1 MVAQDVVTTQTTNNS
16 KREPMPLLEMRYE
29 PDPILR
35 EKAKRVKSFDA
46 NLRKLV
52 ADMFETMHSNTGVGL
67 AAPQIGQSIRVLVAE
82 YVPDPKEDERGF
94 KVALVNP
101 EIIKASEEM
110 EEGVEGCLSIPGW
123 IGDVPR
129 HISITVKGQTPEGKE
144 IRIKSDHYYA
154 RVLQHEID
162 HLNGV
167 LFTDRVVNIKTLRKI
182 SPETDEEEVR
192 LLEV

>member
-1 MVAQDVVTTQTTNNS
+1 
-16 KREPMPLLEMRYE
+16 MPLLEMRYE

-101 EIIKASEEM
+101 EIIKASEEI

-144 IRIKSDHYYA
+144 IRIKADHYYA

-162 HLNGV
+162 HLNGI

>member
-1 MVAQDVVTTQTTNNS
+1 MA
-16 KREPMPLLEMRYE
+16 LLQLRYE

-35 EKAKRVKSFDA
+35 EKAKRIKTFDT

-52 ADMFETMHSNTGVGL
+52 QDMFETMHAENGVGL

-82 YVPDPKEDERGF
+82 LEPNKQEGEKGF
-94 KVALVNP
+94 KVALCNP
-101 EIIKASEEM
+101 EIVKASDEIASD
-110 EEGVEGCLSIPGW
+110 VEGCLSIPGW
-123 IGDVPR
+123 IGEVPR
-129 HISITVKGQTPEGKE
+129 HVSVTVKAQTPEGKE
-144 IRIKSDHYYA
+144 VRIKAENYYA

-167 LFTDRVVNIKTLRKI
+167 LFTDRIEDISTLRKI
-182 SPETDEEEVR
+182 SPETSEEEEQ